1 MTSGLTTKHSGVKTS
16 SGQPAKHTNKKRSLS
31 ELDDVVDEIIAR
43 APPEWFSEI
52 DKIIEERK
60 NG

>member
-1 MTSGLTTKHSGVKTS
+1 MTKHSGARTFLEV
-16 SGQPAKHTNKKRSLS
+16 PEKHMNKRRSLS
-31 ELDDVVDEIIAR
+31 ELDDVVDEIIAQ

-60 NG
+60 NE

>member
-1 MTSGLTTKHSGVKTS
+1 M
-16 SGQPAKHTNKKRSLS
+16 NKRRSLS
-31 ELDDVVDEIIAR
+31 ELDDVVDEIIAQ

-60 NG
+60 NE

>member
-1 MTSGLTTKHSGVKTS
+1 MIYGLMTKHSGARTFLEV
-16 SGQPAKHTNKKRSLS
+16 PEKHMNKRRSLS
-31 ELDDVVDEIIAR
+31 ELDDVVDEIIAQ

-60 NG
+60 NE

>member
-1 MTSGLTTKHSGVKTS
+1 MKTS
-16 SGQPAKHTNKKRSLS
+16 SGQPAKHTNKKRSLL
-31 ELDDVVDEIIAR
+31 ELDDVVDEILAR

-52 DKIIEERK
+52 DNIIEERK

>member
-16 SGQPAKHTNKKRSLS
+16 SGQPASHTNKKRSLL
-31 ELDDVVDEIIAR
+31 ELDDVVDEILAR
-43 APPEWFSEI
+43 TEPEWFNKI
-52 DKIIEERK
+52 DKIIKESL

>member
-1 MTSGLTTKHSGVKTS
+1 MTKHSGVKTS
-16 SGQPAKHTNKKRSLS
+16 SGQPANHTNKKRSLS
-31 ELDDVVDEIIAR
+31 ELDTVVDEILAQ
-43 APPEWFSEI
+43 APPEWFSKI

>member
-31 ELDDVVDEIIAR
+31 ELDDVVDEIIAQ
-43 APPEWFSEI
+43 APPEWFNKI
-52 DKIIEERK
+52 DKIIKEK
-60 NG
+60 PDG

>member
-16 SGQPAKHTNKKRSLS
+16 SGQPANHTNKKRSLS
-31 ELDDVVDEIIAR
+31 ELDDVVDEILNQ
-43 APPEWFSEI
+43 APAEWFSEI
-52 DKIIEERK
+52 DKIIEQRK